1 MAPQE
6 IPGSDSPH
14 KCRHPAL
21 GCPICRT
28 VRQALDIIYRKAHT
42 SAGYLHRRPSTHTH
56 THCTHTR
63 AGDDDEQ
70 IVPAGM
76 QLRTKN
82 EIVQPVLPVPDVAAI
97 EGDIEKLGLISAVVD
112 DTVVC
117 HFAHSRISCNTSSD
131 FLPTEALYVFACY
144 LCVVCMYVCIYV

>member
-1 MAPQE
+1 M
-6 IPGSDSPH
+6 H
-14 KCRHPAL
+14 RL
-21 GCPICRT
+21 GT
-28 VRQALDIIYRKAHT
+28 YTDA
-42 SAGYLHRRPSTHTH
+42 RPRIR
-56 THCTHTR
+56 THTR

-82 EIVQPVLPVPDVAAI
+82 EIVPPVLPVPDVAAI

-117 HFAHSRISCNTSSD
+117 YFAHLSISCNTSSD
-131 FLPTEALYVFACY
+131 FLPTEVHVFACY
-144 LCVVCMYVCIYV
+144 FCVVCMYVCIYA